1 MPTVSFSSLNILL
14 EVRWWPPGV
23 GRHWRP
29 LASHSLSRAPGIQPG
44 LTACQSWPDFP
55 FLDRSCR
62 FPPPQH
68 FRAPQINNKTNK
80 IKQNNKKKVKKP
92 NQNLKISHV
101 MLSSLAQSNL
111 SSTTSNLSPISRD
124 IFTNNFLFSL
134 FFTLC
139 VLLMWKMN
147 LKIEHQCLVPSIKN
161 NFLSHENNSLFSRVL
176 FSLHTEKSLEIYTL
190 FS

>member
-1 MPTVSFSSLNILL
+1 
-14 EVRWWPPGV
+14 
-23 GRHWRP
+23 
-29 LASHSLSRAPGIQPG
+29 
-44 LTACQSWPDFP
+44 
-55 FLDRSCR
+55 
-62 FPPPQH
+62 
-68 FRAPQINNKTNK
+68 
-80 IKQNNKKKVKKP
+80 
-92 NQNLKISHV
+92 

-161 NFLSHENNSLFSRVL
+161 NFLSHENNSLFSGVL